1 MAISFKIPKVFKI
14 FKIISFKIFIVSFL
28 IGLLFLYVM
37 GPQNKKVYVYPSP
50 QTVDRAIFQDKAEQ
64 CFLYKEENVDCPT
77 NKKNISVIPVQ

>member
-1 MAISFKIPKVFKI
+1 MAISFKIPKAFKI